1 MVDEYYDKL
10 NSKDKENFTRILNKL
25 LRVNYIN
32 RDIYSIR
39 EKEMRIN
46 YDYRFIDRN
55 YLLFEQ
61 YLYLGGWSLNKDDRF
76 GVIYVTSYYEYN
88 RKRINKFTTQILL
101 TLRLIYDEERE
112 NLTLKKEVSLTV
124 HELVQKM
131 IALGIVNKRP
141 AYKDL
146 HDALQVLQGF
156 HMVER
161 MDGLWKEPD
170 TRFLIY
176 PSILFVLS
184 NAKLNELAGLM
195 KDFEDVDDEEMAEL
209 DEGEGAYESI

>member
-1 MVDEYYDKL
+1 MIDERYEKL
-10 NSKDKENFTRILNKL
+10 GTKDKENFTRILNKL

-32 RDIYSIR
+32 RDVYNAR

-46 YDYRFIDRN
+46 YEYRFIDRN
-55 YLLFEQ
+55 YLLYEE
-61 YLYLGGWSLNKDDRF
+61 YLSLGGWSLNKDDRF
-76 GVIYVTSYYEYN
+76 GVIYIMSQFEYN

-124 HELVQKM
+124 HDLVQKM
-131 IALGIVNKRP
+131 MSLGIVNKRP

-146 HDALQVLQGF
+146 HGALQDLSSVQI
-156 HMVER
+156 VER
-161 MDGLWKEPD
+161 IDGIWKEPD

-176 PSILFVLS
+176 PSILFILS
-184 NAKLNELAGLM
+184 NAKINELSELIEQFNNIDDEG
-195 KDFEDVDDEEMAEL
+195 DVDETV
-209 DEGEGAYESI
+209 